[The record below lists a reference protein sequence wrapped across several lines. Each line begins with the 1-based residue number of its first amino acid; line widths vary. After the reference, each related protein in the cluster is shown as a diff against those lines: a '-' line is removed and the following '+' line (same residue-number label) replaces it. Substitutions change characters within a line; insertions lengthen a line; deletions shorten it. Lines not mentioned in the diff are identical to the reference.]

1 MVWRPRRP
9 PGDTGPV
16 TTPHGHD
23 SGLGPEEVDARFA
36 DIVAGFATPSTDPVP
51 RWSTY
56 EDADDAPVEEPVAPD
71 LPRPPLSSRLMRS
84 RPVDPAPE
92 NESPVDPLDIEEHY
106 VPDPPPPLPSADRAT
121 RLAWAAMV
129 GGPALLVLAALLG
142 IGLETW
148 IVVLALCAFL
158 GGFAALIARMRDHH
172 DDDGND
178 DGPQADQRPVHGAR
192 SGTRWRLGDGLA
204 QAIVSPASRSASA
217 KGAARPIV
225 NGPKMP

>member
-84 RPVDPAPE
+84 TPVDPAPE

-178 DGPQADQRPVHGAR
+178 GAV
-192 SGTRWRLGDGLA
+192 L
-204 QAIVSPASRSASA
+204 
-217 KGAARPIV
+217 
-225 NGPKMP
+225 